1 MDDPCGVCFCVC
13 VCVCM
18 YCVCARV
25 CVHVSV
31 HVCVY
36 VFMCVCA
43 HVCAC
48 VCVDSKYKGGL
59 SVWIVGGVEV
69 GIGDYILCIAI
80 QQLE

>member
-1 MDDPCGVCFCVC
+1 MCVCTCVFLCVCLYALCVCTCVCACECACVC
-13 VCVCM
+13 VHM
-18 YCVCARV
+18 
-25 CVHVSV
+25 CVH
-31 HVCVY
+31 
-36 VFMCVCA
+36 
-43 HVCAC
+43 